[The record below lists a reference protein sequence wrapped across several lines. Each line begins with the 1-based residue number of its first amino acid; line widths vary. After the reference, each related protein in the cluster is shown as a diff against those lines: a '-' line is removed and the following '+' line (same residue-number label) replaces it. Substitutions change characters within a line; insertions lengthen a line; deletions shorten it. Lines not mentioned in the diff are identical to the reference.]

1 MNAIA
6 PLLLQSTVGYLKKPQ
21 VEFAHKVTFSVSTVL
36 RQIAIMEKLPIRG
49 AGWQVLGTEKGDEDW
64 GQRHLEGETEYV
76 YREANIVTASNI
88 LEHFL
93 KGL

>member
-1 MNAIA
+1 
-6 PLLLQSTVGYLKKPQ
+6 
-21 VEFAHKVTFSVSTVL
+21 
-36 RQIAIMEKLPIRG
+36 MEKLPIRG

-88 LEHFL
+88 LKHFL